1 MGIEIAW
8 TYNLDMSRRKLNL
21 TMDDDIKAVLIKYGH
36 INPTKPHILHQKDC
50 KIQYGAKS

>member
-36 INPTKPHILHQKDC
+36 INPTKPQILHQKDC